1 MKKIILILVLLVA
14 VLSVSH
20 ARMSGVMLSGAG
32 TVTEGGSPPSNGVIG
47 NTATNDN
54 VTYGAQYIVFNAF
67 TPTTAGDITYCHL
80 YVSAA
85 PSAAVAL
92 GVYNSSGVLLGYG
105 SATCS
110 ATGWLNIALN
120 TTVTLTE
127 STTYW
132 LGFQTAGGAW
142 SMGVNFN
149 SLTGSL
155 RTCTAS
161 PCNSY
166 SATSTPISDAGESTS
181 GTIRMIC
188 NTSSGDPS

>member
-1 MKKIILILVLLVA
+1 MKKIILVICFVLLCA
-14 VLSVSH
+14 LPTQ
-20 ARMSGVMLSGAG
+20 SGVIMLSGEG
-32 TVTEGGSPPSNGVIG
+32 TATSGGTPSNGVIG
-47 NTATNDN
+47 STQTNDN
-54 VTYGAQYIVFNAF
+54 VTYTAQYIMFNAF

-80 YVSAA
+80 AVNAA

-142 SMGVNFN
+142 SMGVNFY
-149 SLTGSL
+149 SLSGSA

-166 SATSTPISDAGESTS
+166 SATSSPISDAGEFAA